1 MTTGINTENTPTQ
14 RAPVGP
20 NLGGP
25 TLNYL
30 DEREKEFYRKF
41 AQRYTILNGGRF

>member
-1 MTTGINTENTPTQ
+1 MTTKIKTETMPIQ
-14 RAPVGP
+14 RPIVGP

-30 DEREKEFYRKF
+30 DDREKEFYRIF
-41 AQRYTILNGGRF
+41 AERYALLNGGA

>member
-1 MTTGINTENTPTQ
+1 MTTKIKTETTPTQ
-14 RAPVGP
+14 RPIAGP

-30 DEREKEFYRKF
+30 DEREKEFYRIF
-41 AQRYTILNGGRF
+41 AERYAVLNGGA